1 MPQLLR
7 VALALTALTAIGT
20 VGFHWIESWG
30 FFDSLYMSVITLTT
44 VGFSEVHP
52 MSTGGRVFAMIFL
65 VVGLGVFMYG
75 AVTLGEFVVHAQL
88 GAWMG
93 RNKMNATLL
102 RMKDHF
108 VICGFGRFGRS
119 LCEELA
125 GRGLPFVVV
134 ESDAEVAAICNEK
147 GWPHLIGDATEDSAL
162 RDAGIERARGIAC
175 TLPSDAANLY
185 VVLSARLLQKDLQIL
200 SRATTEKEAMKLR
213 RAGADRVISLYATG
227 AAKMAQLMA
236 NPRVEDFFEV
246 VTSKGKSMDIA
257 EVQVAPSAP
266 YAGRT
271 LAQSGFRDRGIMV
284 VGIRRASGE
293 LLIPPEPGNVID
305 SGDCLIVMGKV
316 GAVQD
321 LLRQESATG

>member
-1 MPQLLR
+1 
-7 VALALTALTAIGT
+7 VLTAIGT
-20 VGFHWIESWG
+20 IGFHWIEGWD
-30 FFDSLYMSVITLTT
+30 FLDSLYMAVITLTT
-44 VGFSEVHP
+44 VGFNEVHP
-52 MSTGGRVFAMIFL
+52 LGPGGRIFAMVFL

-75 AVTLGEFVVHAQL
+75 AVALGEFVVQAQL
-88 GAWMG
+88 GAWLG
-93 RNKMNATLL
+93 RNKMSTTLL
-102 RMKDHF
+102 KMKNHF
-108 VICGFGRFGRS
+108 IICGFGRFGRS

-125 GRGLPFVVV
+125 ARGLPFVIV
-134 ESDAEVAAICNEK
+134 EADAEVAAYCQEQ
-147 GWPHLIGDATEDSAL
+147 GYVFLVGDATEDAVL

-185 VVLSARLLQKDLQIL
+185 VVMSARLLQKDLQIL
-200 SRATTEKEAMKLR
+200 SRATTEKDAMKLR

-246 VTSKGKSMDIA
+246 VTAKGKSMDIA
-257 EVQVAPSAP
+257 EVQVAPKAS

-293 LLIPPEPGNVID
+293 LLIPPGPNDAID
-305 SGDCLIVMGKV
+305 VGDCLIVMGKV
-316 GAVQD
+316 GAVQL
-321 LLRQESATG
+321 LLRQEATAD